1 MFKKDYRFGVCAC
14 ECSCIS
20 VNNYIRILTENAHL
34 KLTLFLKDN
43 LTNLSNQVIFKIH
56 ILH

>member
-34 KLTLFLKDN
+34 KLTLF
-43 LTNLSNQVIFKIH
+43 FKRQ
-56 ILH
+56 LDKFVKPSYF